1 MCHIAQ
7 IYKKEDCEGLLVMTE
22 KVLMS
27 IYMYSYL
34 FIYKKEDKGH
44 LVVIHVAQLSE
55 HCWLKLVTLACTM

>member
-1 MCHIAQ
+1 MLVVCVSYCSSQYAQ

-44 LVVIHVAQLSE
+44 LVVIHVA
-55 HCWLKLVTLACTM
+55 H